1 MEDDSKP
8 TPVRPEPVAGL
19 SSSSDNKS
27 SASTSPAPTEKGKPK
42 SGWSNILVDYG
53 PILVFF
59 LTYRYFA
66 PEGEN
71 IAGQVV
77 AVVNST
83 GAFIAAAIVALLYSK
98 FKLGRVSPM
107 LWISTGLIAGFG
119 GLTIFFADEFWIQ
132 IKPTVIYLFFGT
144 ALLIAWL
151 RGKALLQW
159 ALEAA
164 FEGLSDEGWL
174 KLSRNWAVFFFA
186 LAALNEALRFF
197 LSFEDWL
204 AAKLWVFLPLSFL
217 FTFAQLPMLL
227 KHGLAVEAEAEEE
240 TTLPPA

>member
-1 MEDDSKP
+1 MSEETTSATEAK
-8 TPVRPEPVAGL
+8 PVA
-19 SSSSDNKS
+19 
-27 SASTSPAPTEKGKPK
+27 KPK

-53 PILVFF
+53 PILIFF
-59 LTYRYFA
+59 LTYRYYA

-71 IAGQVV
+71 IALEIA
-77 AVVNST
+77 AVIRST

-98 FKLGRVSPM
+98 FKLGKVSPM
-107 LWISTGLIAGFG
+107 LWISTALIAGFG

-132 IKPTVIYLFFGT
+132 IKPTVIYLFFAI
-144 ALLIAWL
+144 ALLVAYI

-159 ALEAA
+159 ALESA

-174 KLSRNWAVFFFA
+174 KLSRNWSIFFFA
-186 LAALNEALRFF
+186 LAGLNEGLRYF

-227 KHGLAVEAEAEEE
+227 KHGLAVEGEEEEE